1 MRNRGF
7 VMRTALL
14 IFIICVFGACD
25 HRPRVMI
32 VGGAV
37 PTFKLT
43 GRGGVQVLSVDGPD
57 FARPAM
63 NGNYYTKP
71 YWQIAPK
78 EGYDINTPASLGDLV
93 YGHLPN
99 GFRQVYPENG
109 ESAPVLPEDQFLS
122 FGLRCADGSALGV
135 RFVIHNGKVA
145 TEGS

>member
-1 MRNRGF
+1 
-7 VMRTALL
+7 MRTALL
-14 IFIICVFGACD
+14 IFIIFVFGACD

-43 GRGGVQVLSVDGPD
+43 GRGGVQVLSVVGPD
-57 FARPAM
+57 FAQPAM
-63 NGNYYTKP
+63 NGNYYTKL
-71 YWQIAPK
+71 YWKIAPK

-122 FGLRCADGSALGV
+122 FSLRCADGSALGV
-135 RFVIHNGKVA
+135 RFVIHNGKVD